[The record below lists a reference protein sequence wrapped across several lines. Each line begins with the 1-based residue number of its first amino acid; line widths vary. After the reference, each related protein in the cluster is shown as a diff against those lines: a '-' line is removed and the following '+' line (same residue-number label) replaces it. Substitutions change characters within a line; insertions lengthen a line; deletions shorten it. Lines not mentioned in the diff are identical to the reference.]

1 MTIFV
6 LLCKKK
12 KKKDKG
18 SRQIELMTIDRNR
31 SPVVWCIQYW
41 WYNHVAAEIQL
52 GKKKKKAKNP
62 AICQTSTVLRSSYVP
77 RIRPE
82 PAKLKQN
89 FLFFF
94 ISSQHRVSVLYFHE
108 NFSAFLERPPTSIFP
123 QCHPNSLRKIRNAK
137 KIGFANFL

>member
-52 GKKKKKAKNP
+52 GKKKKSQESCHLSDFYGAEE
-62 AICQTSTVLRSSYVP
+62 QLRATNQA
-77 RIRPE
+77 RTGQAE
-82 PAKLKQN
+82 TE
-89 FLFFF
+89 FF
-94 ISSQHRVSVLYFHE
+94 IFFYF
-108 NFSAFLERPPTSIFP
+108 FTAQSISIIFP
-123 QCHPNSLRKIRNAK
+123 WKFLSLPWTTSYQYFSSMSPEQFEKNSKC
-137 KIGFANFL
+137 

>member
-12 KKKDKG
+12 KKKDKR

-52 GKKKKKAKNP
+52 GKKKKSQESCHLSDFYGAEE
-62 AICQTSTVLRSSYVP
+62 QLRATNQA
-77 RIRPE
+77 RTGQAETEFFIF
-82 PAKLKQN
+82 
-89 FLFFF
+89 FLFLHSTEYQYY
-94 ISSQHRVSVLYFHE
+94 ISMKSSQPSLNDLLPVF
-108 NFSAFLERPPTSIFP
+108 FLNVTRTVWEKFEM
-123 QCHPNSLRKIRNAK
+123 LK
-137 KIGFANFL
+137 K